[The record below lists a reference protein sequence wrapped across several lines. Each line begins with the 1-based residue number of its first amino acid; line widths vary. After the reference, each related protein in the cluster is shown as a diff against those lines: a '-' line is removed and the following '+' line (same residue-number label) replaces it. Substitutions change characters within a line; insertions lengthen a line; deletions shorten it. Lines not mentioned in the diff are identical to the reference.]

1 LVWIA
6 VLTVLLN
13 ERLNGQWILREL
25 MEASMKDITT
35 AILAIFFVLLS
46 LVSLI
51 SADPMPMSNAWA
63 PVYSAGSISEL
74 ELRYALRR

>member
-1 LVWIA
+1 
-6 VLTVLLN
+6 
-13 ERLNGQWILREL
+13 
-25 MEASMKDITT
+25 MKDIMT